1 MVAHK
6 SHFWCI
12 IAGGTLVGNTSSL
25 SVSNLPSHCHLL
37 NTQPRTTSPTFHD
50 QTQLWANENENEN
63 DDGGNTI
70 QMPVRSDPVVLLS
83 SSDENT
89 QKLGIAAIVGGLTAG
104 TFVSGQILNYLEV
117 VLPTSLYD
125 PFYTVLPVIVGTL
138 ISAAGVAHFAI
149 EDTFTSLV
157 PPRGTWGGLWQVPAP
172 GAEQLGL
179 TYEQYHSYWTGIAEI
194 GGGILLIM
202 GRFGF
207 IVPSIQIPAALLF
220 LLVAAVTPAN
230 TYMFTHDPDVPRI
243 PPLPYPWGH
252 AARGTLQV
260 LLLAVF
266 WKWAN
271 MP

>member
-1 MVAHK
+1 MSAALNINTA
-6 SHFWCI
+6 I
-12 IAGGTLVGNTSSL
+12 ISST
-25 SVSNLPSHCHLL
+25 C
-37 NTQPRTTSPTFHD
+37 PTFFEYFYFSSVD
-50 QTQLWANENENEN
+50 AN
-63 DDGGNTI
+63 
-70 QMPVRSDPVVLLS
+70 PLR
-83 SSDENT
+83 
-89 QKLGIAAIVGGLTAG
+89 
-104 TFVSGQILNYLEV
+104 LNYYETNLH
-117 VLPTSLYD
+117 LT
-125 PFYTVLPVIVGTL
+125 
-138 ISAAGVAHFAI
+138 
-149 EDTFTSLV
+149 
-157 PPRGTWGGLWQVPAP
+157 
-172 GAEQLGL
+172 GL

-220 LLVAAVTPAN
+220 LLVAAATPAN
-230 TYMFTHDPDVPRI
+230 NYMFTHDPDVPRI